1 MLFRSS
7 TNSWPAPF
15 LERTPRPITFS
26 SYGPLRRMPSGLA
39 ILSVILLVPCTLL
52 GEALRVQGSSV
63 VAQALL
69 LAAPT
74 LKKEHGIELKILP
87 EGGST
92 TAIQVVGSNGAEVA
106 MTTRPLAAD
115 DRSGYPEKRFFEEF
129 IGLQALVFIVPA
141 ELWEAGVRSL
151 TKPQAAAIYERAATD
166 WKELGG
172 PNQSLKFF
180 NPERGRGIWELFV
193 TWVYGDIR
201 KAPLGKGLE
210 TVRGG
215 RETRN
220 AVQFTTGSI
229 SISNPRWADARTVF
243 ALAVPDEKGTLVEPT
258 VENFQTQ
265 RYPIV
270 RPLYLVVGDRPTGK
284 LKKFLDFMVSPP
296 GQEFI
301 TKAEFIPVRDPK
313 PIE

>member
-1 MLFRSS
+1 M
-7 TNSWPAPF
+7 
-15 LERTPRPITFS
+15 
-26 SYGPLRRMPSGLA
+26 
-39 ILSVILLVPCTLL
+39 ILLTPAALL
-52 GEALRVQGSSV
+52 GEPLRIQGSSV

-92 TAIQVVGSNGAEVA
+92 AAIQVVGSNGADVA

-129 IGLQALVFIVPA
+129 LGLQVLVFIVPS
-141 ELWEAGVRSL
+141 ELWNAGVRSL
-151 TKPQAAAIYERAATD
+151 TKEQAAAIYERQATD
-166 WKELGG
+166 WKKFGG
-172 PNQSLKFF
+172 PEQSLKFF
-180 NPERGRGIWELFV
+180 NPQAGRGIWELFV

-229 SISNPRWADARTVF
+229 SITTPRWADARTVF
-243 ALAVPDEKGTLVEPT
+243 ALAVPDGKGMLVEPT
-258 VENFQTQ
+258 LENFQSQ
-265 RYPIV
+265 QYPMF
-270 RPLYLVVGDRPTGK
+270 RPLYLVVGDRPTGQ
-284 LKKFLDFMVSPP
+284 LKKFLDFMVSPA

-301 TKAEFIPVRDPK
+301 TKAEFIPAKEPK